1 VAHRRSTLTAV
12 LAVVIA
18 GLLGSG
24 LWAMAGRRDDE
35 PRALDPAEAEI
46 IAGLEA
52 FVESARGLPFLEP
65 VQVKV
70 VGDAAFRRALGD
82 GDPGDPADAEVEAGV
97 LRALGL
103 IKRGDDVGQVD
114 LLDADTVAGFYDTET
129 KELVVRG
136 GRLTPFVR
144 QVLVHELT
152 HALDDQHFDLDPD
165 LADDEAALAFDAL
178 VEGDAVAVE
187 NRYVESLSPA
197 ERREAAAEEDA
208 TFGSN
213 GSGSDNTPEVFLD
226 LGDFPYVDGP
236 AMVTAL
242 VTAGG
247 QARVDA
253 AFAAPPSTSAEV
265 MHPGRYLAGRGR
277 ATVPPV
283 AADGRVVDEGVI
295 GELLLQLVLAE
306 SGTDD
311 QAARGAEGWAGD
323 RYEAWQTGRR
333 TCVRATVVMDSD
345 AEAAELLAGLRA
357 WGADHAGATIAST
370 AAAAVTFS
378 RCA

>member
-1 VAHRRSTLTAV
+1 MAHRRSTLTAV

-24 LWAMAGRRDDE
+24 LWAMAGRRGDE
-35 PRALDPAEAEI
+35 SRELDSAEAEVV
-46 IAGLEA
+46 AGLEA
-52 FVESARGLPFLEP
+52 FVESARGLRFLHP
-65 VQVKV
+65 VRVKV

-82 GDPGDPADAEVEAGV
+82 GDPVDPADAEVEAGV

-114 LLDADTVAGFYDTET
+114 LLDADTVAGFYDTGT

-187 NRYVESLSPA
+187 NRYVASLSPA

-208 TFGSN
+208 TFGGGR

-226 LGDFPYVDGP
+226 LGDFPYVAGP
-236 AMVTAL
+236 ELVTAL
-242 VTAGG
+242 VKAGG

-253 AFAAPPSTSAEV
+253 AFGAPPSTSAEV

-277 ATVPPV
+277 ANVPPV

-295 GELLLQLVLAE
+295 GELLLRLVLAE

-311 QAARGAEGWAGD
+311 QAARGADGWAGD

-333 TCVRATVVMDSD
+333 TCVRATVVMDTD
-345 AEAAELLAGLRA
+345 GEAAELLTGLRA
-357 WGADHAGATIAST
+357 WAGDHPGATITS